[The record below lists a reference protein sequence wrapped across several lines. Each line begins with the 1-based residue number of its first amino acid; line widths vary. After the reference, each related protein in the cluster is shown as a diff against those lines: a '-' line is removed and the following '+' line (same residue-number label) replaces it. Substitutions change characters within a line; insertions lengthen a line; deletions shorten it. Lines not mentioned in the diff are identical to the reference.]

1 MKEFTYNKECTFI
14 KVLEKIKEFI
24 AVNKVFQC
32 NKVAIASEKKISDS
46 TEIDAKKNFGQFGAN
61 TSLNNN
67 NGERKGLPFGKGRI
81 QGSGF
86 LQFQSKSSTNLMDT
100 AKYNTSM
107 MITPS
112 TTTNPHKMMNV
123 SAI

>member
-14 KVLEKIKEFI
+14 KVLEKIKEFV

-32 NKVAIASEKKISDS
+32 NKVAIASEKKIGES
-46 TEIDAKKNFGQFGAN
+46 TEIDGKKNFGQFAAN
-61 TSLNNN
+61 TSLNN
-67 NGERKGLPFGKGRI
+67 NGERKGLPFGKGRV
-81 QGSGF
+81 QASGF

-107 MITPS
+107 MIAPS
-112 TTTNPHKMMNV
+112 SNTNQHKMMNV
-123 SAI
+123 STI